1 METATRAPAIS
12 TRARYIPRGRNQLHT
27 IFDRHLDEFCDVYD
41 EKYAAKYGM
50 FRLERIR
57 DIGER
62 FLTCRDY
69 RLGLAR
75 IRCTIPGCGH
85 DYFSG
90 ADDVASAIR
99 PRNASTAPIGFPIV
113 CRFDVLF
120 ELDSCHFYN
129 YSVRYGH
136 RK

>member
-27 IFDRHLDEFCDVYD
+27 ILDRHLDEFCDVYD

-62 FLTCRDY
+62 FLTCGDY

-75 IRCTIPGCGH
+75 IRCTNPNCRHCRNRLRLLPAERRRRSADYIPT
-85 DYFSG
+85 
-90 ADDVASAIR
+90 VQ
-99 PRNASTAPIGFPIV
+99 
-113 CRFDVLF
+113 L
-120 ELDSCHFYN
+120 
-129 YSVRYGH
+129 
-136 RK
+136 